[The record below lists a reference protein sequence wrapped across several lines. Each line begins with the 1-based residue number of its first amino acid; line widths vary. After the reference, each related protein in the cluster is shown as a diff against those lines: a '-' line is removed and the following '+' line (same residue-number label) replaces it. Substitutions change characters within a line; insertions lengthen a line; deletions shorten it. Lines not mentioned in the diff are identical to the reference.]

1 MAERFVD
8 SFAVPTVFPVSL
20 AVHPPEGVFEVVA
33 SAEVPLGAL
42 FLFLFLPRSLTLSM
56 RTSSGGKRPMWF

>member
-42 FLFLFLPRSLTLSM
+42 FLFLFFAQEFDSFYADIIR
-56 RTSSGGKRPMWF
+56 R